1 VGANVDYRGRLN
13 KIQARMEE
21 EGLDALIATRLSTQ
35 GYVFGAFV
43 PWRSIAIIPQQGEP
57 ELYVPGLDAER
68 LKDDCF
74 FKNVNLAAPFPGMTA
89 WDQALSYLR
98 ARGLENGA
106 IGVELGHSPIRIETF
121 LLASEQEL
129 LRGAFPEAS
138 FVNATD
144 LLNDLFLI
152 KDDAEIDSFRRAA
165 EICDLGMATVL
176 KELRVGMTETEVA
189 GIAEYTMRAAGSE
202 HNWTFT
208 GGQEIASGYRTAYG
222 WGGCTP
228 PTRKRIQPGDNVVLD
243 LHSMYNLY
251 LGDLAHNAI
260 MGPPT
265 PAQKE
270 LADVFVAAG
279 HLVVDSLRPG
289 VTYGEVAQ
297 KVEAF
302 LDKTGY
308 RQYALP
314 GYGHGIGIVGNE
326 WYPVI
331 LNSSVP
337 CESNAGLVL
346 QPNMVE
352 IAAIVLNR
360 PGVGGMRLEVP
371 VLITPDGNEP
381 LNKTPVEPTV
391 IGI

>member
-1 VGANVDYRGRLN
+1 MGANVDYRGRLA
-13 KIQARMEE
+13 KIQGRMDDQ
-21 EGLDALIATRLSTQ
+21 GLDALVATRLSTV
-35 GYVFGAFV
+35 GYVFGGFV
-43 PWRSIAIIPQQGEP
+43 PWRSVAIIPRQGEP
-57 ELYVPGLDAER
+57 ELYVVGLDAER

-74 FKNVNLAAPFPGMTA
+74 FKNVNLTAPFPGMTI

-138 FVNATD
+138 LVSATD
-144 LLNDLFLI
+144 LMNDLFLI
-152 KDDAEIDSFRRAA
+152 KDEAEIESFRRAA
-165 EICDLGMATVL
+165 EICDLGMAAVL

-189 GIAEYTMRAAGSE
+189 GVAEHAMRAAGSE
-202 HNWTFT
+202 LNWTFT
-208 GGQEIASGYRTAYG
+208 GGQEIASGYRTAYN

-228 PTRKRIQPGDNVVLD
+228 PSHKRIQRGDNVVLD
-243 LHSMYNLY
+243 LHAMYNLY
-251 LGDLAHNAI
+251 LGDLSHNAI
-260 MGPPT
+260 VGQPS

-270 LADVFVAAG
+270 LADIFVAAG
-279 HLVVDSLRPG
+279 CLVVDSLRPG

-308 RQYALP
+308 RQYAMP

-326 WYPVI
+326 WYPLIV
-331 LNSSVP
+331 NSSVP
-337 CESNAGLVL
+337 CESNASLVL

-352 IAAIVLNR
+352 IAAIVLNK
-360 PGVGGMRLEVP
+360 PGVGGMRMEMP

-381 LNKTPVEPTV
+381 LNKTPIEPTV
-391 IGI
+391 IVV

>member
-1 VGANVDYRGRLN
+1 MGANVDYRGRLN

-43 PWRSIAIIPQQGEP
+43 PWRSIAIIPQQSEP

-121 LLASEQEL
+121 LLASEQDL

-371 VLITPDGNEP
+371 VLITADGNEP
-381 LNKTPVEPTV
+381 LNKTPIEPTV
-391 IGI
+391 IEV